1 MLIGKSA
8 AGWVRELHMHDDQ
21 PVNIEPEF
29 NAIDGGVTQAIEHDS
44 AIKHVTGKAVYV
56 DDLPEPRNLLHVQL
70 GLSDRAHARI
80 IGMNLDAVKSA
91 PGVVRVFTAI
101 DVDGSNDF
109 GHGGLEDDRVFA
121 EDLVEF
127 HGQAIFG
134 VAAESFA
141 AARAAARLAE
151 IEYED
156 LEPILTID
164 QALEKDSYVSPPLLL
179 QQGDAAQT
187 LERSSNRLQ
196 GRVRC
201 GGQEHFYLE
210 PQVSMVLPKED
221 GDIHVYCATQDPGAV
236 QHLVARVLG
245 KPAHAVTVEVR
256 RMGGAFGGKE
266 TLATHF
272 AAVAAVVTAKTGR
285 PAKCRLDRDD
295 DMALT
300 GKRHGFRFN
309 YDVGFDDNGLIEA
322 MTMQVAAHAGYS
334 EDQSPYILQR
344 AMYHC
349 DGAYYF
355 DNATIKGFAC
365 KTNTCTSCAF
375 RGFGS
380 PQALLAVERVMDEIA
395 FYLDKDPLEVRKLN
409 LYGESDR
416 NTTPYGW
423 KIRDNILPRMIEE
436 LEASSDYQVRR
447 ELVSDF
453 NTGSNWI
460 KKGLALMPMK
470 YSVGFTATFLNQAG
484 ALIHIYQDGSI
495 HLNHGGTE
503 MGQGLYQKV
512 AQVVAQEF
520 QVDIS
525 EIKITSAVTDKVP
538 NTTSTAAS
546 SGSDMN
552 GAAAQI
558 AARTIKGRLIE
569 FAARSFDVKP
579 DQVVFCNGRVKAG
592 DHDVSFKE
600 LIHDAYMNLIS
611 LSATGFYKN
620 PDIGVDAKTLKGRP
634 YHYSAYGVAAVEVAI
649 DLLTGESKMLRF
661 DLLHDVGNSLNPA
674 IDLGQLEGGFIQGMG
689 WLTSEELVWGSDGR
703 LQTHAPS
710 TYKIPVCGD
719 APEEFRMQLVDWNA
733 NVENTV
739 FRSKAI
745 GEPPFNLAVSV
756 FNAITDAVASVAD
769 YRQCPELNA
778 PATPEE
784 ILKAVEK
791 MQRLRQ
797 SLEWQKQNSAA

>member
-1 MLIGKSA
+1 MY
-8 AGWVRELHMHDDQ
+8 DDQ
-21 PVNIEPEF
+21 PVDIDPEF
-29 NAIDGGVTQAIEHDS
+29 KAIKGGVTQSIEHDS
-44 AIKHVTGKAVYV
+44 ATKHVTGKAVYV

-80 IGMNLDAVKSA
+80 VRLNLDAVKSA
-91 PGVVRVFTAI
+91 AGVVGVFTAA

-109 GHGGLEDDRVFA
+109 GHGGHGDDQVFA
-121 EDLVEF
+121 QDLVEF

-151 IEYED
+151 VEYED

-164 QALEKDSYVSPPLLL
+164 QALQEQSYVSPPLVLE
-179 QQGDAAQT
+179 QGDAAKA
-187 LERSSNRLQ
+187 LEQSSNRLSGQ
-196 GRVRC
+196 VRC

-210 PQVSMVLPKED
+210 PQVSMALPKED
-221 GDIHVYCATQDPGAV
+221 GDVHVYCATQDPGAV
-236 QHLVARVLG
+236 QHLVARILA

-266 TLATHF
+266 TSATHF
-272 AAVAAVVTAKTGR
+272 AAVAAVVAGKTGR

-300 GKRHGFRFN
+300 GKRHGFQFD
-309 YDVGFDDNGLIEA
+309 YDVGFDDTGLING

-380 PQALLAVERVMDEIA
+380 PQALLAVERVIDEIA
-395 FYLDKDPLEVRKLN
+395 FHLDKDPLEIRKIN
-409 LYGESDR
+409 LYGETDR

-423 KIRDNILPRMIEE
+423 KIRDNILPRMIQE
-436 LEASSDYQVRR
+436 LESSSDYQARR
-447 ELVSDF
+447 KSIREF
-453 NTGSNWI
+453 NAESNWI
-460 KKGLALMPMK
+460 KKGFALMPLK
-470 YSVGFTATFLNQAG
+470 YSVGFSATFLNQAG

-525 EIKITSAVTDKVP
+525 EIRITSTVTDKVP
-538 NTTSTAAS
+538 NTTATAAS

-558 AARTIKGRLIE
+558 AARTIKSRLTD
-569 FAARSFDVKP
+569 FAAESFKVDSS
-579 DQVVFCNGRVKAG
+579 QVVFCNGRVKAG
-592 DHDVSFKE
+592 GHDISFKE
-600 LIHDAYMNLIS
+600 LVSQAYMNLIS
-611 LSATGFYKN
+611 LSATGFYTN
-620 PDIGVDAKTLKGRP
+620 PEIGVDAKTMKGRP

-649 DLLTGESKMLRF
+649 DVLTGESKMLRF

-674 IDLGQLEGGFIQGMG
+674 IDLGQLEGGFVQGMG
-689 WLTSEELVWGSDGR
+689 WVTSEELVWGGDGK

-719 APEEFRMQLVDWNA
+719 CPEDVRMQLVDWNA

-756 FNAITDAVASVAD
+756 FNALTDAVASVGD
-769 YRQCPELNA
+769 YKQCPRLNA
-778 PATPEE
+778 PATPQEILRAVEE
-784 ILKAVEK
+784 IRGLNQVTD
-791 MQRLRQ
+791 
-797 SLEWQKQNSAA
+797 SQKQTSAA

>member
-1 MLIGKSA
+1 MN
-8 AGWVRELHMHDDQ
+8 DDQ
-21 PVNIEPEF
+21 PVNIDSEF
-29 NAIDGGVTQAIEHDS
+29 SAIQGGVTQAIEHDS
-44 AIKHVTGKAVYV
+44 ATKHVTGKAVYV
-56 DDLPEPRNLLHVQL
+56 DDLPEPRDLLHVQL
-70 GLSDRAHARI
+70 GLSERAHARI
-80 IGMNLDAVKSA
+80 VGLNLDAVKSA
-91 PGVVRVFTAI
+91 PGVFRVFTAA

-109 GHGGLEDDRVFA
+109 GHGGHEDDRVFA
-121 EDLVEF
+121 EGIVEF

-134 VAAESFA
+134 VAADSFA
-141 AARAAARLAE
+141 SARAAARLAE
-151 IEYED
+151 VEYEA
-156 LEPILTID
+156 LEEILNID
-164 QALEKDSYVSPPLLL
+164 QALEKESYISPPLLL
-179 QQGDAAQT
+179 QQGDASQA
-187 LERSSNRLQ
+187 LEQSRNRLQ
-196 GRVRC
+196 GQVRC

-210 PQVSMVLPKED
+210 PQVSMALPKED
-221 GDIHVYCATQDPGAV
+221 GDVHVYCATQDPGAV

-266 TLATHF
+266 TVATQF
-272 AAVAAVVTAKTGR
+272 AAIAAVVTAKTGR

-295 DMALT
+295 DMAMT
-300 GKRHGFRFN
+300 GKRHGFRFD
-309 YDVGFDDNGLIEA
+309 YDVGFDDAGLIDG

-395 FYLDKDPLEVRKLN
+395 FYLGKDPLQIRKLN
-409 LYGESDR
+409 LYGETER

-447 ELVSDF
+447 KSIREFNDQSD
-453 NTGSNWI
+453 WI
-460 KKGLALMPMK
+460 KKGFALMPLK

-525 EIKITSAVTDKVP
+525 EIRITSTVTDKVP
-538 NTTSTAAS
+538 NTTATAAS

-558 AARTIKGRLIE
+558 AARTIKKRLIG
-569 FAARSFDVKP
+569 FAAKSFEVEP
-579 DQVVFCNGRVKAG
+579 AQVVFCAGRVKAG

-600 LIHDAYMNLIS
+600 LVHDAYMNLVS
-611 LSATGFYKN
+611 LSATGFYSN

-674 IDLGQLEGGFIQGMG
+674 IDLGQLEGGFVQGMG
-689 WLTSEELVWGSDGR
+689 WLTSEELVWSGDGK

-719 APEEFRMQLVDWNA
+719 CPEDFRMRLVDWNA

-756 FNAITDAVASVAD
+756 FNAITDALASVAG
-769 YRQCPELNA
+769 YKHCPRLNA

-784 ILKAVEK
+784 ILRVAGE
-791 MQRLRQ
+791 MQ
-797 SLEWQKQNSAA
+797 SLARSSESQKQTSVA